1 MIKKWARAALSH
13 PAFCGVSRQH
23 FGELPDELEPVWE
36 ARCEGGRHDRRGHG
50 RRRRAGA
57 GPKYELAFRDRLV
70 ITLVH
75 LRTGLPQDA
84 LAVVYDVGSSTV
96 GRAIGE
102 VRPLL
107 AARGFAVPDR
117 PGLRLCTLE
126 DVFAYAEAEGVELR
140 LDGAETQVRRPKAG
154 RPGRRAFVS
163 GKRRQNT
170 IKTTRFSDGQG
181 RLLYSGVERPGRMH
195 DQTAVRT
202 ERIAEQFRTRP
213 GVKAKADSGYQG
225 LAKEFPDQVST
236 PPKNPKDDACN
247 GDKYA
252 WREARRRQSSA
263 RICVEHTN
271 AELRQWAP
279 LRRFTRPRETFCETQ
294 RAIAALISDRAAKR
308 PTRREYSTELIL
320 ARDAA
325 H

>member
-23 FGELPDELEPVWE
+23 FGDLLDELEPRWE
-36 ARCEGGRHDRRGHG
+36 SRCEGERHDRRGHD
-50 RRRRAGA
+50 RRRQAGA
-57 GPKYELAFRDRLV
+57 GPKYELPFRDRLV
-70 ITLVH
+70 ITLVS

-84 LAVVYDVGSSTV
+84 LAVIYDAGSSTI

-117 PGLRLCTLE
+117 PGLRLRTME
-126 DVFAYAEAEGVELR
+126 DVFAYAEAENIELR
-140 LDGAETQVRRPKAG
+140 LDGAETQVRRPKAD

-170 IKTTRFSDGQG
+170 IKTTTFSDGQG
-181 RLLYSGVERPGRMH
+181 RLLYSGIERPGRMH

-202 ERIAEQFRTRP
+202 EGIAEQFRTRP
-213 GVKAKADSGYQG
+213 GVKATADSGYQG
-225 LAKEFPDQVST
+225 LANEFPRQVST
-236 PPKNPKDDACN
+236 PPKKPKEDACD

-279 LRRFTRPRETFCETQ
+279 MRRFTGHRGTFCETQ
-294 RAIAALISDRAAKR
+294 QAIASLISDRAAKR
-308 PTRREYSTELIL
+308 PTRREYSTELVL
-320 ARDAA
+320 ARDTAC
-325 H
+325 